1 VSISALNPVLS
12 SALYGTHKSRSA
24 ETSPDLTAAKSDG
37 STAGTSD
44 TALTGTATAS
54 LSAETQG
61 AITYGLNDLPCI
73 SMTEIRQRAMAAYD
87 TDKNGTI
94 DDQEWQ
100 AYTDIGRKA
109 GLGDAKPLDF
119 RTYDPSAQS
128 AQVFTGGLTV
138 LPYEPASADA
148 VS

>member
-1 VSISALNPVLS
+1 MSISALNPVFS
-12 SALYGTHKSRSA
+12 SALYGTHKSKSA
-24 ETSPDLTAAKSDG
+24 ETSSDPTAIKTDG
-37 STAGTSD
+37 SAGSASD
-44 TALTGTATAS
+44 TALTGTTTAG

-87 TDKNGTI
+87 SDNNGTI

-119 RTYDPSAQS
+119 RVYDPSAQS
-128 AQVFTGGLTV
+128 TQVFTGGLTV
-138 LPYEPASADA
+138 LPYEPASTDA
-148 VS
+148 KA